1 MSESKEN
8 SPNVLESQLFLGFN
22 YYTVGFDSREFDL
35 LSKAIENYLGEISN
49 DPNDDSITHVVIPA
63 KKGYQSM
70 LVLKVLPADL
80 KLRIANGFVKIVTEF
95 FIERCMFY
103 KKIILDRWGQPMK
116 GLVPSKNHLKFVP
129 LGLLALNY
137 CILKN

>member
-1 MSESKEN
+1 
-8 SPNVLESQLFLGFN
+8 
-22 YYTVGFDSREFDL
+22 
-35 LSKAIENYLGEISN
+35 
-49 DPNDDSITHVVIPA
+49 
-63 KKGYQSM
+63 M

-137 CILKN
+137 CILKTNTGV

>member
-1 MSESKEN
+1 MRRRKMMMMVIPKPIITRILLQFLKWKAKPELNGKKHNLDLKLVSESKES

-63 KKGYQSM
+63 GVSIN
-70 LVLKVLPADL
+70 A
-80 KLRIANGFVKIVTEF
+80 GFE
-95 FIERCMFY
+95 
-103 KKIILDRWGQPMK
+103 
-116 GLVPSKNHLKFVP
+116 S
-129 LGLLALNY
+129 LA
-137 CILKN
+137 C